1 MKSQMK
7 VFILDKEE
15 RSELEI
21 QNCQILVAPSWKRSE
36 SSHVGE
42 SVENRSKENLKKVML
57 SSTILQRSTLAVY
70 IGAYCDV
77 SMRKT
82 S

>member
-1 MKSQMK
+1 MKSQLK
-7 VFILDKEE
+7 VFIWDKEE

-21 QNCQILVAPSWKRSE
+21 KNCQMLVTPSWKRSE
-36 SSHVGE
+36 SRHVGE

-57 SSTILQRSTLAVY
+57 SSTSLQRSTLAVC

-77 SMRKT
+77 SMRRT